1 MPDQIGEP
9 NAIAL
14 GMALCMSVL
23 IIALPRR
30 LAIIPIA
37 AITCCLTLGQA
48 INVASLHFTMLRV
61 VVLAGCLRILFRQE
75 FRSIKWVRLDTVMI
89 LWILS
94 GTIAYSLLWQTQAA
108 VINRLGIAYDAWGLY
123 FFFRAVLKEPADIV
137 RASKIFAYLLV
148 PVALSMIHE
157 RLTSKNLFYV
167 FGGVPE
173 YPTIRDGVIRC
184 QGPFGH
190 PILAGSFGAA
200 WIPMFVGLWRQKNGN
215 RLAAVLGFLS
225 ATAITGV
232 SGSSG
237 PLMAYMA
244 GLIACTATP
253 LRRSLRLIRW
263 AAVAA
268 VAVLALVMKDP
279 VWFIFARINIF
290 SASTGWHRSNLID
303 QTIKHFSDWC
313 FVGVKTVEPWG
324 VWWGDITNHFI
335 FEGVRGGLVT
345 GILFLASVV
354 VAFST
359 IGRIFSRI
367 TNQPKRDQ
375 ILVWALGSTI
385 FAHTVAFLDVAY
397 TDQNIANWY
406 LTLASVAALL
416 NFYSR
421 VQLPTSR
428 KTSVPKNND
437 CIAVLDSAY
446 VKHLPQTNTAW

>member
-1 MPDQIGEP
+1 
-9 NAIAL
+9 
-14 GMALCMSVL
+14 MALCMSVL
-23 IIALPRR
+23 IIALPRK
-30 LAIIPIA
+30 LAIMPVA
-37 AITCCLTLGQA
+37 VITCCLTLGQA

-75 FRSIKWVRLDTVMI
+75 FRSIKWARLDTIVI

-123 FFFRAVLKEPADIV
+123 FFFRAVLREPADIV
-137 RASKIFAYLLV
+137 RAAKIFAYLLV

-173 YPTIRDGVIRC
+173 YPTLRDGVLRC

-200 WIPMFVGLWRQKNGN
+200 WIPMFVGLWRHKNGN
-215 RLAAVLGFLS
+215 RFAALLGILS
-225 ATAITGV
+225 ATAITWV

-244 GLIACTATP
+244 GIIACIAWP
-253 LRRSLRLIRW
+253 LRRSLHLIRW

-313 FVGVKTVEPWG
+313 LVGVKTVEPWG

-335 FEGVRGGLVT
+335 FEGVRGGLMT
-345 GILFLASVV
+345 GLLFLASVV
-354 VAFST
+354 LAFST

-367 TNQPKRDQ
+367 PQQPKRDQ
-375 ILVWALGSTI
+375 IFVWALGSTV

-397 TDQNIANWY
+397 TDQNIVNWY
-406 LTLASVAALL
+406 FTLASVAALL

-421 VQLPTSR
+421 REFATSR
-428 KTSVPKNND
+428 GISLSIHND
-437 CIAVLDSAY
+437 RTAVLNSAN
-446 VKHLPQTNTAW
+446 VGQLSQESTSW

>member
-1 MPDQIGEP
+1 MPDPIGEP

-23 IIALPRR
+23 LIALPRR

-37 AITCCLTLGQA
+37 AITCYLTLGQA
-48 INVASLHFTMLRV
+48 INVAGVHFTMLRV

-75 FRSIKWVRLDTVMI
+75 FRSIKWVRLDTLMI
-89 LWILS
+89 FWILS
-94 GTIAYSLLWQTQAA
+94 GTIAYSLLWQTSAA
-108 VINRLGIAYDAWGLY
+108 LINRLGIAYDAWGLY

-137 RASKIFAYLLV
+137 RASKFFAYVLV

-157 RLTSKNLFYV
+157 RLTGRNLYYV

-200 WIPMFVGLWRQKNGN
+200 WIPMFVGLWRQKKGTK
-215 RLAAVLGFLS
+215 LAAVLGFLS
-225 ATAITGV
+225 ATVITGV

-244 GLIACTATP
+244 GFTASMARP
-253 LRRSLRLIRW
+253 LRKSLRLIRW
-263 AAVAA
+263 AAIAA
-268 VAVLALVMKDP
+268 VAVLAFVMKDP
-279 VWFIFARINIF
+279 VWFIFARVNIF

-303 QTIKHFSDWC
+303 QTVKHFSDWC
-313 FVGVKTVEPWG
+313 FIGVKTVEPWG

-335 FEGVRGGLVT
+335 FEGVRGGLLT
-345 GILFLASVV
+345 ALLFLSLVI
-354 VAFST
+354 VAFSM
-359 IGRIFSRI
+359 IGRLLRRA
-367 TNQPKRDQ
+367 TDQPQQDQ
-375 ILVWALGSTI
+375 ILIWVLGSTV
-385 FAHTVAFLDVAY
+385 FAHAVAFLDVAY
-397 TDQNIANWY
+397 TDQNIVNWY

-416 NFYSR
+416 TFYSR
-421 VQLPTSR
+421 HESPSSRKASLPT
-428 KTSVPKNND
+428 NND
-437 CIAVLDSAY
+437 CIAILDSPEA
-446 VKHLPQTNTAW
+446 KHIPQANTAW